1 MELDELKSIWKLGE
15 PSFRPKDEE
24 EIAAMLKGRST
35 SIIDKLKRSVWFELI
50 FTVVVSIALLLYAL
64 TLPKGALKWASVSI
78 LLMFLAY
85 AIYYVKK
92 IILLNRFD
100 PGNENIRANLM
111 SLIDSLNG
119 YLKVYKRSYT
129 LLYPI
134 FFCLFL
140 LFIGIERGSD
150 KFFENISKPATI
162 IYLTCMAALYFFL
175 ATWFTNWYLKK
186 LYGNHLEKL
195 NSLLNDIH
203 G

>member
-1 MELDELKSIWKLGE
+1 MELDELKSIWKKGE
-15 PSFRPKDEE
+15 PSFQPKDEE
-24 EIAAMLKGRST
+24 EIAAMLKGKST

-50 FTVVVSIALLLYAL
+50 FTVVVSIALLIYAL
-64 TLPKGALKWASVSI
+64 TLPKGALKWASISI
-78 LLMFLAY
+78 LLIFLGY

-92 IILLNRFD
+92 IMLLSRFD
-100 PGNENIRANLM
+100 PGNENIRANLV

-140 LFIGIERGSD
+140 VFIGIEKGSD
-150 KFFENISKPATI
+150 KFFENLSRPFTI
-162 IYLTCMAALYFFL
+162 LYLICMAALYFFL
-175 ATWFTNWYLKK
+175 ATWFTNWYLKN
-186 LYGNHLEKL
+186 LYGKHLEKL

>member
-64 TLPKGALKWASVSI
+64 TLSKGALKWAFVSI
-78 LLMFLAY
+78 LLMFIAY

-100 PGNENIRANLM
+100 PGNENIRVNLM